1 MGKKIYDNGVIAIDC
16 ETTSLNAVEANIVG
30 FSISTGIGDACYIPL
45 AHNLEEQVSIEE
57 FIKEIKKPLED
68 HSILKVGQNIKY
80 DLIILQGIGINLYKF
95 R

>member
-1 MGKKIYDNGVIAIDC
+1 MKPSKNIDQLRSWVQKIYDNGVIAIDC

-68 HSILKVGQNIKY
+68 HSILKGRSKY
-80 DLIILQGIGINLYKF
+80 
-95 R
+95 